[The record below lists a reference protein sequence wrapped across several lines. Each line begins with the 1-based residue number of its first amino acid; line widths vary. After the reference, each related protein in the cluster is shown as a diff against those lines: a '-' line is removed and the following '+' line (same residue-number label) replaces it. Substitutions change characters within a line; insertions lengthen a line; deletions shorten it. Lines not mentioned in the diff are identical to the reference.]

1 MADYGQYQVRNTQP
15 ASSYIVQLG
24 ANSGA
29 NFPEA
34 RRRLVLPA
42 ILHSMEFRVEE
53 KEDIIITDGA
63 FAAVYFQLWTPSF

>member
-34 RRRLVLPA
+34 RRRLPA

-53 KEDIIITDGA
+53 KDGILSSPTA
-63 FAAVYFQLWTPSF
+63 HSPPSTSSLTS